1 MLQGGSVF
9 RYQPVDQQI
18 TARTVAAPA
27 THRPIDLFL
36 RMLSRSLPTQRLREE
51 NSQIRLRIDV
61 TKWDGQGKLS
71 KATRI
76 VQHCGSTTK
85 RSSEIK
91 KQPSGYCFVMAM
103 PVCQKPDKA
112 FFSNLSAATRST
124 LCSRRRQPQS
134 ATSDRTSKVRSTF
147 KDHEILAEKEGQALL
162 QQRCGTLGEVKVAL
176 PGGFG
181 ATYVGVSRRRRHKQ
195 EHLSKLL

>member
-1 MLQGGSVF
+1 MIKPEFRSYRMFWKFCLQLQGIGQPDCSTSKDIWSMLQGGSVF

-36 RMLSRSLPTQRLREE
+36 SMLSRSLPTQRLREE

-61 TKWDGQGKLS
+61 TKWDGKGKLS

-91 KQPSGYCFVMAM
+91 KQPSGYCFIMPM
-103 PVCQKPDKA
+103 PVCQKPDKT
-112 FFSNLSAATRST
+112 FFRIFRQLPGRLSAAEEGSRS
-124 LCSRRRQPQS
+124 PP
-134 ATSDRTSKVRSTF
+134 
-147 KDHEILAEKEGQALL
+147 LL
-162 QQRCGTLGEVKVAL
+162 IGRAK
-176 PGGFG
+176 
-181 ATYVGVSRRRRHKQ
+181 
-195 EHLSKLL
+195 